1 LECWKSVLRRLFNI
15 VMSVGI
21 EDYKEVL
28 CAPTFG
34 YRV

>member
-1 LECWKSVLRRLFNI
+1 MLRRLFNI

-34 YRV
+34 HKGLIQ

>member
-1 LECWKSVLRRLFNI
+1 MLRRLFNI

-34 YRV
+34 YRGLIQ